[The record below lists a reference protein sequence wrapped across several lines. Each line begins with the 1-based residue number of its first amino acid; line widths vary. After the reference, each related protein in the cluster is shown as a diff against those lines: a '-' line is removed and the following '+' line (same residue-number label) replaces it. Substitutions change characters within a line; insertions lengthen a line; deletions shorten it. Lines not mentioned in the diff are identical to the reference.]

1 MHEQDPNDKY
11 KCSPLELWLALLIII
26 FAFVFLFGV

>member
-11 KCSPLELWLALLIII
+11 KCTEFELILAASIIVGLIIWGI
-26 FAFVFLFGV
+26 

>member
-1 MHEQDPNDKY
+1 MKEPNDDKY

-26 FAFVFLFGV
+26 FAFVFLFGA

>member
-1 MHEQDPNDKY
+1 MKEPNDDKY
-11 KCSPLELWLALLIII
+11 KCSPLELWLALLII